1 MGQMSGDPLAKVAK
15 WGRQAEI
22 YPLGTSPTVPLPRG
36 LATALRFSYTWKP
49 EEKGGEMEFSSYQSS
64 IKVHKQLP
72 CDPTFRDWAL
82 THGYVIPLKSL

>member
-1 MGQMSGDPLAKVAK
+1 
-15 WGRQAEI
+15 
-22 YPLGTSPTVPLPRG
+22 
-36 LATALRFSYTWKP
+36 
-49 EEKGGEMEFSSYQSS
+49 MEFSSHQSS